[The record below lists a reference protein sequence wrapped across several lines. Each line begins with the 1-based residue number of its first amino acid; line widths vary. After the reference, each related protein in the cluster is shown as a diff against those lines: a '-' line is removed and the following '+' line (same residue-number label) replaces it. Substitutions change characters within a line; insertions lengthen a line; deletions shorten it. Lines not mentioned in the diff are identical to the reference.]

1 MEPLWGRFGL
11 LLCTLLV
18 ILAPSSLANFIEVN
32 NFEVG
37 CQEADLNEIQS
48 YEECV
53 LAAHALNWESKNVT
67 VRSDDGPANC
77 YHNHDVG
84 ATFKADNVPT
94 GNCDYDCA
102 CKQQSTTTP
111 TTTPSLSTGNPAV
124 QVLMPSSISPTAIVV
139 PTASSPSVE
148 SPSTPS
154 SFPVT
159 SPSDATSPT
168 SEILPTTS
176 PTITIVGPAPPQSPT
191 ASPEINF

>member
-53 LAAHALNWESKNVT
+53 LAAHTLNWESKNVT

-124 QVLMPSSISPTAIVV
+124 QVLMPSMNHFHTYLFCAAEHFYFSNGHCSPN
-139 PTASSPSVE
+139 
-148 SPSTPS
+148 
-154 SFPVT
+154 SFFT
-159 SPSDATSPT
+159 NSR
-168 SEILPTTS
+168 
-176 PTITIVGPAPPQSPT
+176 ITFNSLIIPCDFSLRCNKP
-191 ASPEINF
+191 NK